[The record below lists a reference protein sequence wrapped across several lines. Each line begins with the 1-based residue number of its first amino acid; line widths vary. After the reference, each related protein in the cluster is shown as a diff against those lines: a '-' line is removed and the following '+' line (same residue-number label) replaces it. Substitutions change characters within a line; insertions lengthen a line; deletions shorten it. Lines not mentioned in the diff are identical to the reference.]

1 MSDTSNNLP
10 PQRHAL
16 ADWQS
21 RRLRQTY
28 ADLLADPRYHDAATY
43 FLSDLYGPHDFSL
56 RDQQAER
63 VHAKLQRL
71 LPKHL
76 VAPMTNALELNTLS
90 QSLDQRLCE
99 ELFDVM
105 QVDSIDDGNY
115 CEAYRRCDNHAER
128 QHQIELM
135 ALIGHDLE
143 RVVTKPLVS
152 SLLTLSRVPAQLAGL
167 MELHQSLERGF
178 HAFRSI
184 GGASHFIDTVVEREQ
199 AILDRIYAKHP
210 DPLTL

>member
-28 ADLLADPRYHDAATY
+28 ADLLADPRYHDAANY

-90 QSLDQRLCE
+90 QALDQRLCE

-105 QVDSIDDGNY
+105 QVDSIDDSNY

-143 RVVTKPLVS
+143 RVVAKPLVS

-167 MELHQSLERGF
+167 TELHQSLERGF
-178 HAFRSI
+178 HAFRSL

-199 AILDRIYAKHP
+199 AILDRIYANHP